1 MDDGYI
7 FTYDKVVY
15 GIFNKSGT
23 SYVYD
28 MDELE
33 VIFSVEGN
41 LEFADD
47 GYFVKEDGDS
57 YYSLSGE
64 KIYTR

>member
-1 MDDGYI
+1 M
-7 FTYDKVVY
+7 V
-15 GIFNKSGT
+15 IFNKSGT

-47 GYFVKEDGDS
+47 GYFVKEDSDG